1 MSLIYLVYLC
11 ISNCLFIPLVTSLN
25 TTPTRFGNMTD
36 ITSSTASLSSAFTP
50 VASNTTLV
58 STLTNATS
66 TVAFSSAVRI
76 ASSISWQLQ
85 QLASIPAIPVPT
97 NVTDI
102 PEYAVVAQLAPAMPP
117 IQAGLDLGDTDGMIA
132 DLISWTNISSP
143 GTSLAGRASI
153 LKVMVVGDSITQGAQ
168 GDWTWRYRLWQWFQ
182 TSGISMQ
189 FVGPYTGT
197 LPPQPGAA
205 PPPPP
210 LYGAAPV
217 ASPPGETGGY
227 ATGVS
232 SGFLSNSN
240 HFAVWGRA
248 AAVSQ
253 GLIQSMVQQYP
264 TDLMLVLLGFNDLG
278 WFYSDAQGTIDSI
291 GTLIANARASNP
303 NLKFAVANIPQRT
316 FIGGREDLIENTNI
330 YNNLLPT
337 YISQWTS
344 AQSPVYLVSLEQ
356 NYSCQPG
363 SCPAGY
369 DGLHPDALG
378 EYQIANAFTQTLVND
393 LKIGTSPLAV
403 PAQSDPSL
411 ARNLPA
417 PSNFKLFSSPQG
429 VTATWDPVYGAYN
442 YDVQVSINGGGP
454 ANSPGLVQG
463 NRWDSQ
469 WPMAGWSYAVSVR
482 ASAGD
487 FIKGAYTA
495 TLTATA
501 QPQLA
506 PPPQN
511 IKVTPTADG
520 FTVSWDPP
528 TGPYTDT
535 IVEYNIVYWD
545 WEPNDC
551 QYITGA
557 AFKSSPATIT
567 GLTPGVNYLIAP
579 VTWNANGQGLPAIAN
594 NAVPGAGTPAVPSNL
609 LVNSNDPTTVHMS
622 WTGSS
627 SAGGYH
633 VWSKHVTDPDTSLTL
648 IANVTGST
656 CNMEYWLWP
665 GTWNYAFAIS
675 AFNGNEE
682 SPKGAAVAAPSPAS
696 TVTEGSVGPT
706 CAPAQPWCPNGA
718 AVSVPYVNP
727 GSTPTTGAGGSG
739 TSSTTVAA
747 VPTNTNYPIV
757 TNGQCTGPDCINS
770 QCSGE

>member
-1 MSLIYLVYLC
+1 
-11 ISNCLFIPLVTSLN
+11 
-25 TTPTRFGNMTD
+25 MTD

-117 IQAGLDLGDTDGMIA
+117 IQAGVDLGDTDGMIA

-205 PPPPP
+205 PSPPP

-520 FTVSWDPP
+520 VQELSGNYYWP
-528 TGPYTDT
+528 DT
-535 IVEYNIVYWD
+535 WCQLL
-545 WEPNDC
+545 DC
-551 QYITGA
+551 A
-557 AFKSSPATIT
+557 SN
-567 GLTPGVNYLIAP
+567 L
-579 VTWNANGQGLPAIAN
+579 NANGQGLPAIAN

-696 TVTEGSVGPT
+696 TVTEGSVGLT